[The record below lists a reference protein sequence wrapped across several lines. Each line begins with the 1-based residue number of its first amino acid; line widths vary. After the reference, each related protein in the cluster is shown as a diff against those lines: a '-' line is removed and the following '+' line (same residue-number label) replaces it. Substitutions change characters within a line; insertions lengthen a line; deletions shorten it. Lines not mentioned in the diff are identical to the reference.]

1 MTSGGAPLLSLKHV
15 EVIYQRAIIALHGIS
30 LDIQEGGI
38 TALLGANGAGKTT
51 TLRAISGFI
60 GLDDARVA
68 RGAIRYRGQS
78 IANWRPDQVARLGI
92 RLIPER
98 DKVFP
103 NLTVLENLEAVASPN
118 LGKTER
124 ARLVELVFETFPRL
138 ATHTRKS
145 AGLLSGGERQMLAI
159 GAAIVCGPELLLI
172 DELSLG
178 LAPVIVEEIAAR
190 LLALRREMNL
200 TILLVEQSASV
211 ALKIADYA
219 YVLENG
225 RVTIVGAAA
234 DLRQDQSVQNAY
246 LGQGASGAERRSYRD
261 IAIARGALNGGSP
274 LA

>member
-1 MTSGGAPLLSLKHV
+1 MSADGAIIVSVEHV
-15 EVIYQRAIIALHGIS
+15 EVIYQRAITALHGLS
-30 LDIQEGGI
+30 LDVREGQI

-60 GLDDARVA
+60 GLDNARVSCG
-68 RGAIRYRGQS
+68 RIRYRGQS
-78 IANWRPDQVARLGI
+78 IENWRPDQVARLGM
-92 RLIPER
+92 RLVPER

-103 NLTVLENLEAVASPN
+103 NLTVLENLDAVASPN
-118 LGKTER
+118 LSKAQR
-124 ARLVELVFETFPRL
+124 SDLVALVFETFPRL
-138 ATHTRKS
+138 VTHSRKS

-159 GAAIVCGPELLLI
+159 GAAIVCRPDLLLI

-190 LLALRREMNL
+190 LVSLRHEMNL

-225 RVTIVGAAA
+225 RVTISGAAA
-234 DLRQDQSVQNAY
+234 DLREDPSVQNAY
-246 LGQGASGAERRSYRD
+246 LGHGSSGAERRNYKD
-261 IAIARGALNGGSP
+261 IAVARGATNGGSP
-274 LA
+274 FA